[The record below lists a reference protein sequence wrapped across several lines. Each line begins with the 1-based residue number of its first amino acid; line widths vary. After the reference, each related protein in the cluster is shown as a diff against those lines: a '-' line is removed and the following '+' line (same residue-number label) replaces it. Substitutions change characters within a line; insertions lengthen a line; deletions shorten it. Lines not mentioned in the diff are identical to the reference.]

1 MSINLRTFFKLVVLI
16 GLSTTLIMLLSF
28 ADLSAVGTN
37 FHICAR
43 RSTVP
48 INVDMGSSSTP
59 WSAAIDHSRCPL
71 DKPFKVYLY
80 NHHHSQDFRQ
90 FLPINRQQSLLN
102 VKTLELRLKRKQAW
116 AASPEEA
123 CVFLVVLRPLLQ
135 ISSHAQSERERE
147 NGIASFLSSLPYWTF
162 HGSDGR
168 NHIIVDLLESTA
180 QAKQTVFGFVD
191 AGDAIIVSNYVT
203 SGTGILAPP
212 LPQAAVSRM
221 KWAPSSGQASASDTY
236 ANIERIFAAVNVSH
250 EYSSI
255 LPLRRK
261 YLFYFEGSFVE
272 SMAHIR
278 LEADSQISMIQKQAS
293 SMMENSFIKYAGE
306 CKPRNNIPTWNG
318 EWRLCGSSE
327 KERLLRCKD
336 SKFSLILGPLGPED
350 TPGPTTYRR
359 LIESLKCGSIP
370 IVLGL
375 SRLPFDDVIDWRKAA
390 LIFPRTLWRDALQI
404 AAAMDNDIMMEFR
417 KQGKFLLNTYF
428 RSPGLIFDSIVA
440 IIRKK
445 FLHPPPMALDFNP
458 TILKKSGGTL
468 AGIVKTKNVPFS
480 TNTYQYRNYA
490 LNMGER
496 IWNAPPGPHFVYPV
510 SPFKP
515 PSFHSQR
522 EARQLP
528 LPNSIAA
535 LLRVVDEQLV
545 KEISKMDRF
554 SALKQFDDLL
564 GKGNGTRLFQNGAA
578 LSKKALNTL
587 TLSGSK
593 SLSKRKSQS
602 PRGGRYVY
610 SKISEMFTIVT
621 LTHHRDEQIAKLI
634 ESLEYCPFLHKIVIV
649 WNNEYPIPAEMTLP
663 DTHIP
668 IEVSKY
674 NVMAVLW

>member
-1 MSINLRTFFKLVVLI
+1 MPI
-16 GLSTTLIMLLSF
+16 G
-28 ADLSAVGTN
+28 
-37 FHICAR
+37 
-43 RSTVP
+43 
-48 INVDMGSSSTP
+48 VDMGSSTP
-59 WSAAIDHSRCPL
+59 WTIDHSHCPL
-71 DKPFKVYLY
+71 DKHFKVYLY
-80 NHHHSQDFRQ
+80 NHYHPRHFRQ
-90 FLPINRQQSLLN
+90 FSPVNNNGQRSLQSL
-102 VKTLELRLKRKQAW
+102 KTLEMRLKRKQAW

-123 CVFLVVLRPLLQ
+123 CVFLVVLHPFLQ
-135 ISSHAQSERERE
+135 ISQSVRERE
-147 NGIASFLSSLPYWTF
+147 NGVTSFLSSLPYWTF

-180 QAKQTVFGFVD
+180 QAKLTEEPVLGSVSV
-191 AGDAIIVSNYVT
+191 GDAILVSNYMI
-203 SGTGILAPP
+203 GAMAGILAPP
-212 LPQAAVSRM
+212 IPQMVSRV
-221 KWAPSSGQASASDTY
+221 KQAPSSNGQTSTSDTY
-236 ANIERIFAAVNVSH
+236 ANIERIFAPVNISH

-272 SMAHIR
+272 SIAHVGLR
-278 LEADSQISMIQKQAS
+278 EADSQISMIQKQAFS
-293 SMMENSFIKYAGE
+293 ITENNFIKYAGQ
-306 CKPRNNIPTWNG
+306 CKPSNNVPVWNG

-327 KERLLRCKD
+327 KDRLLRCKD

-350 TPGPTTYRR
+350 TPGPTTYQR

-370 IVLGL
+370 IVIGL
-375 SRLPFDDVIDWRKAA
+375 SKLPFDDVIDWKKAA
-390 LIFPRTLWRDALQI
+390 LIFPRALWRDALQI
-404 AAAMDNDIMMEFR
+404 AAAMDNDIVMEFR

-428 RSPGLIFDSIVA
+428 RSPGLVFDSIVA

-458 TILKKSGGTL
+458 TILKRSGTQ
-468 AGIVKTKNVPFS
+468 AGIAKNSVPFS

-490 LNMGER
+490 LNMGEK

-510 SPFKP
+510 NPFKP
-515 PSFHSQR
+515 PSFHSQM

-545 KEISKMDRF
+545 REISKMDRF
-554 SALKQFDDLL
+554 SALKQFDDLS
-564 GKGNGTRLFQNGAA
+564 GKKNGTRLFQNSARKA
-578 LSKKALNTL
+578 LSTH

-634 ESLEYCPFLHKIVIV
+634 KSLEYCPFLHKIVIV
-649 WNNEYPIPAEMTLP
+649 WNNEYPIPADMTLP

-668 IEVSKY
+668 IEVYKEVHNSSCNIIPNNIIMVRATISAKFSRFGY
-674 NVMAVLW
+674 I